1 MGIDEGQMPIG
12 LVWIGCLHRMGGR
25 GGGVETF
32 GVIGINVSTLSS
44 NVVNALQNI
53 FLLWIVET
61 NIMQVICW

>member
-25 GGGVETF
+25 GGRVETF

>member
-1 MGIDEGQMPIG
+1 MGIDDGQMPIG
-12 LVWIGCLHRMGGR
+12 LVWIGCLHSMGGR

>member
-1 MGIDEGQMPIG
+1 MKVKCPLAWFG
-12 LVWIGCLHRMGGR
+12 LVACTGWGEGG

-32 GVIGINVSTLSS
+32 GIFGINVSTKSS
-44 NVVNALQNI
+44 NVVNSLQNI

>member
-1 MGIDEGQMPIG
+1 MMVKCPLDWFG
-12 LVWIGCLHRMGGR
+12 LVACTVWGGG

-44 NVVNALQNI
+44 NVVNSLQNI